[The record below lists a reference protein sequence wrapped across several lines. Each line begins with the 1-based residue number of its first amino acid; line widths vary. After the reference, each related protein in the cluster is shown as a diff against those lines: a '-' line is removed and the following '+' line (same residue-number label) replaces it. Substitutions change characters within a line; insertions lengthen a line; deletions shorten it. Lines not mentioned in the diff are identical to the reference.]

1 MNNYNLE
8 RFLKAQEKDYELALK
23 EICNGHKESHWI
35 WYIFPQLKDLGYSSN
50 AKYYGI
56 ADLTEAKAYLANDI
70 LNRRLREISL
80 ELLKL
85 DDDIKKIVGEI
96 DAYKIKSSM
105 TLFAKASEDNQ
116 IFLDVLAKFYNSEY
130 DEKTLNILKNNL

>member
-35 WYIFPQLKDLGYSSN
+35 WYIFPQLKGLGYSSN